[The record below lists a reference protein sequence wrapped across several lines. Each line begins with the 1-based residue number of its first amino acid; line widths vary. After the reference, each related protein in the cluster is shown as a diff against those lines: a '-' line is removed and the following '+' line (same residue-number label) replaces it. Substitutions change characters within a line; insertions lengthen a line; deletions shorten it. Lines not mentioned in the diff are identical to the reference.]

1 MQRGTIRARESA
13 DASLREMLAH
23 LNVIDAGIEGIG
35 PSSGTDMSEATR
47 DLLSRL
53 ELLAFLAARLKVPD
67 VERVTEAL
75 EELVLASHM
84 RRHRPGDDVSA
95 TMRHGVD
102 VLMLLTHDA
111 MRQIQGHPPAELR
124 SATLALLERVA
135 KVIRACDAIKPPAAR
150 AAGL

>member
-1 MQRGTIRARESA
+1 MQRGTIRGRESA

-23 LNVIDAGIEGIG
+23 LNVIDAGIDTIG
-35 PSSGTDMSEATR
+35 PSAGPDMSDATR

-67 VERVTEAL
+67 VARVTDAL

-84 RRHRPGDDVSA
+84 RPHRQGDDVSA

-111 MRQIQGHPPAELR
+111 MRQIHGHPPAELR
-124 SATLALLERVA
+124 SATLALLDRVEQ
-135 KVIRACDAIKPPAAR
+135 VIRACDAIKPPAVR